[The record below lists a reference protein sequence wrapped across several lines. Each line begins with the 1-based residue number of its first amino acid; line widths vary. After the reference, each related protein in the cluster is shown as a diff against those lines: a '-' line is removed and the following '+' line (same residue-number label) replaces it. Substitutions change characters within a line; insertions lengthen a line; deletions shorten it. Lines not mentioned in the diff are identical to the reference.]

1 MVDLSTTSSDD
12 IAKLETRVGELA
24 GLLEVYV
31 AAEERRVKDLRTFV
45 SDFARA
51 AATAALNVDRTTG
64 EQPLTPSA
72 SYGEL
77 PEAQLYINPCRS

>member
-1 MVDLSTTSSDD
+1 MVDLSADSSDD

-24 GLLEVYV
+24 SLLEVYV
-31 AAEERRVKDLRTFV
+31 AAEERRVQDLHTFV
-45 SDFARA
+45 SDFSRA

-64 EQPLTPSA
+64 EQPLTPRA

-77 PEAQLYINPCRS
+77 PDNQRNPQRS